1 MNSRNAR
8 SKTQRE
14 LSGRAVRKRP
24 ALMVTF
30 LTLLGLILGACGT
43 PATDMTAAIGTRC
56 PDAVQQLVDPQV
68 TLEITP
74 VRSWATVRLRVP
86 SSPSRSR
93 CRP

>member
-43 PATDMTAAIGTRC
+43 PATDMTPPLERH
-56 PDAVQQLVDPQV
+56 VQ
-68 TLEITP
+68 TP
-74 VRSWATVRLRVP
+74 YSSWWTHR
-86 SSPSRSR
+86 
-93 CRP
+93 